1 MFAIISPFSR
11 SFDDIGFTY
20 KIPTSLIST
29 LTIGM
34 VVEVPFGDKKT
45 FGVVLNIVNET
56 NFDKSKIKEILNIYS
71 LDIFLLNYQ
80 IELLKWISY
89 NYFCLIH
96 QSLNLFFPKNLVGK
110 ITKNKFEFKKEEKKF
125 NYNFN
130 YTKTL
135 SQKQLEIYNKII
147 KSNNNKFLLY
157 GVTGSGKTE
166 IYINLIKYYLDRGE
180 QSLLLV
186 PEIILTNQIFE
197 RIKKV
202 FGDEVI
208 IINSSISESKKTIY
222 YENILK
228 NNVKIIIG
236 TRSSLFYPYNNLGI
250 IIIDEEHDNSY
261 ISDISPRYDAIEV
274 AIEISKLKN
283 IKLLLGSGTP
293 KINHMYRGIVKK
305 EFEVLN
311 LLLGY
316 EK

>member
-20 KIPTSLIST
+20 KIPTNLINT
-29 LTIGM
+29 LTIWM
-34 VVEVPFGDKKT
+34 VVEVPFWDKKI
-45 FGVVLNIVNET
+45 FWVVLDIINET
-56 NFDKSKIKEILNIYS
+56 NFDNSKIKEILNIYS
-71 LDIFLLNYQ
+71 KDIFLFNYQ

-96 QSLNLFFPKNLVGK
+96 QSLNLFFPKNLVWK
-110 ITKNKFEFKKEEKKF
+110 IIKNKFEFKKEEKEI
-125 NYNFN
+125 NYSFN

-135 SQKQLEIYNKII
+135 SQSQLDIYDKII

-157 GVTGSGKTE
+157 WVTWSGKTE
-166 IYINLIKYYLDRGE
+166 VYIKLIKYYLDRGE
-180 QSLLLV
+180 QILFLV

-202 FGDEVI
+202 FWDEVI
-208 IINSSISESKKTIY
+208 VINSSISESKKTIY

-228 NNVKIIIG
+228 NNAKIIIW
-236 TRSSLFYPYNNLGI
+236 TRSSLFYPYDNLGI

-283 IKLLLGSGTP
+283 TKLLLWSWTP
-293 KINHMYRGIVKK
+293 KINHMYRWVVKK
-305 EFEVLN
+305 EFEVLT
-311 LLLGY
+311 LLLSY